1 MINIFVGIAKWPE
14 KFETSNFCCC
24 IGYGWT
30 FGTYEFKKLRSKICS
45 CFDNYNVSTVGKY
58 SEVDKLGL
66 HKSRKFRNFFE
77 SVWLVGVRGK
87 HMWANMVLVV
97 FWKRSPW
104 LKIFHIYPSLVI
116 VRLEMSVPHDMLMRF
131 FSNFVGFLLKKI
143 HWVKNSPTIWSILSK
158 LGLLRICFEVWRI
171 LAYIRPNFVI
181 SWKFTRGIFTSIWP
195 GEWKSG
201 FQDQC
206 GIFVGLAGLAI
217 SLECRGCIESMWVHF
232 WGEAEALGIN

>member
-1 MINIFVGIAKWPE
+1 MGQHGFGRVLEKKPLVKNFSHLPKFGNSEAWNVGTSWYAHAIFL
-14 KFETSNFCCC
+14 KFCRISF
-24 IGYGWT
+24 
-30 FGTYEFKKLRSKICS
+30 
-45 CFDNYNVSTVGKY
+45 
-58 SEVDKLGL
+58 
-66 HKSRKFRNFFE
+66 
-77 SVWLVGVRGK
+77 
-87 HMWANMVLVV
+87 
-97 FWKRSPW
+97 
-104 LKIFHIYPSLVI
+104 
-116 VRLEMSVPHDMLMRF
+116 
-131 FSNFVGFLLKKI
+131 KKI

-181 SWKFTRGIFTSIWP
+181 SWKFTRGIFASIWP

-217 SLECRGCIESMWVHF
+217 SLECRGCIESMGVHF